1 MLLLLKV
8 NLLES
13 MLLPFSSYAFG
24 TPLTLKSSHTLDTST
39 STLIWSIRLISDLA
53 LSNVEALANGES
65 GGDPCGGPKTY
76 GECESRNT
84 INCKDT
90 SGCQ

>member
-1 MLLLLKV
+1 MNGNA
-8 NLLES
+8 NL
-13 MLLPFSSYAFG
+13 
-24 TPLTLKSSHTLDTST
+24 
-39 STLIWSIRLISDLA
+39 SDLA